1 MVKKLSEFEKFEGKI
16 GRTHLES
23 TPWWP
28 KPKGLGK
35 DYPNIIVILF
45 DDTGFSQFG
54 CYGSNIDTPNI
65 DRLAEGGLRYTNFH
79 TTALCSP
86 TRACLLTG
94 RNHHAVGVRAISNYD
109 TGFPHMRGYIT
120 PHAAT
125 IAEILREEGYSTL
138 MVGKW
143 HLAPMWQA
151 SAAGPFD
158 NWPLQRGFNR
168 YYGFMQGETDQ
179 FYPQLTY
186 DNHPVDPPKSPE
198 EGYHLNEDLID
209 KSIEFIRDHKSVYPK
224 KPFFLYLAFGA
235 THMPHQAPKEFVDKY
250 KGRFDAGWDI
260 IREQWYKT
268 QLEKGIIPPGT
279 KLAPRNPGVEP
290 WETLSDKEKK
300 FALKLQEAF
309 AGFLDHTDHHIGRL
323 LSFLDELNISDDTLV
338 ILLSDNGAAP
348 AGGKLGV
355 MSEFKNFNGIPED
368 IDSVIE
374 RIDEIGGP
382 TSYPTYP
389 WGWAQAG
396 NTPLKWYKS
405 YTYGGGIRDSCI
417 INWPSRIKDKG
428 GIRNQFHHVSDIVPT
443 ILEALKIKAPTNYRG
458 FDQMPITGTS
468 MTYTFDSADDPSQ
481 KDVQYF
487 EMFGRRG
494 IWANGWKAVTNH
506 LKGRP
511 YDHEEWQLYNL
522 QKDYSECNNL
532 AEEHPEKLQKLIDL
546 WWVEA
551 GKYGVLPLDDRTG
564 ELFQPRF
571 LPGYPHAD
579 REYTYYP
586 PISQLPSDVSPAIGN
601 RSWIMVADIERSDES
616 MDGVIFVYG
625 TQNVGLSCY
634 IKDNQLV
641 FDYNIY
647 SDHHVIRSDDTV
659 PTGNCT
665 IGVDFRRKDNKG
677 TITLLIDSK
686 ESGSIQV
693 PSVLRMISASGV
705 QIGKNNLSAVT
716 ADYQTP
722 FEFKGK
728 IKKINFKLL
737 RYSPN
742 QKDKQNRFDAEMAKQ

>member
-1 MVKKLSEFEKFEGKI
+1 MSRFEEFKGKI
-16 GRTHLES
+16 GRTHTES

-28 KPKGLGK
+28 KPKGIGK

-65 DRLAEGGLRYTNFH
+65 DRLAQGGLRYTNFH

-94 RNHHAVGVRAISNYD
+94 RNHHSVGVRSISNYD

-125 IAEILREEGYSTL
+125 IAEILRENGYSTL

-143 HLAPMWQA
+143 HLAPMFQS
-151 SAAGPFD
+151 SAAGPFE

-179 FYPQLTY
+179 FYPSLTY
-186 DNHPVDPPKSPE
+186 DNHPIDPPKGPE
-198 EGYHLNEDLID
+198 DGYHLNEDLID
-209 KSIEFIRDHKSVYPK
+209 KSIEFIRDHKSIYPK
-224 KPFFLYLAFGA
+224 QPFFLYLAFGA
-235 THMPHQAPKEFVDKY
+235 THTPHQAPKEFIDKY
-250 KGRFDAGWDI
+250 KGRFDAGWDV
-260 IREQWYKT
+260 IREQWFKK
-268 QLEKGIIPPGT
+268 QLETGIIPPGT
-279 KLAPRNPGVEP
+279 KLAPHNPGVEP

-300 FALKLQEAF
+300 FALKLQEVF
-309 AGFLDHTDHHIGRL
+309 AAFLDHTDHHIGRL
-323 LSFLDELNISDDTLV
+323 LSFLDEINISDDTMI

-348 AGGKLGV
+348 AGGKTGV
-355 MSEFKNFNGIPED
+355 MHEFKSFNGIPED
-368 IDSVIE
+368 IDKVQDH
-374 RIDEIGGP
+374 IDDIGGP
-382 TSYPTYP
+382 HSYPNYP

-405 YTYGGGIRDSCI
+405 FTYGGGIRDSCI
-417 INWPSRIKDKG
+417 IKWPAHIQDPG

-443 ILEALKIKAPTNYRG
+443 ILEALKIDPPSTYKG

-468 MTYTFDSADDPSQ
+468 MLYTFNSADEPSR
-481 KDVQYF
+481 KNAQYF

-506 LKGRP
+506 IQGTP
-511 YDHEEWQLYNL
+511 YDQEEWQLYNL
-522 QKDYSECNNL
+522 DEDFSECDNL
-532 AEEHPEKLQKLIDL
+532 AEKHPEKLRNLIDL

-551 GKYGVLPLDDRTG
+551 GKHEVLPLDDRTV
-564 ELFQPRF
+564 ELFAPKF
-571 LPGYPHAD
+571 LPGYPHEG

-601 RSWIMVADIERSDES
+601 RSWIMTAEIQRSDENI
-616 MDGVIFVYG
+616 DGVIFTYG

-634 IKDNQLV
+634 IKENKLV

-647 SDHHVIRSDDTV
+647 TDHYVVRSDRNV
-659 PTGNCT
+659 PTDSST
-665 IGVDFRRKDNKG
+665 IGVEFRRKDNIG
-677 TITLLIDSK
+677 NISLLIEGK
-686 ESGSIQV
+686 ESGSVQT
-693 PSVLRMISASGV
+693 PSVLRMISASGL
-705 QIGKNNLSAVT
+705 QIGRNNLSPVT
-716 ADYQTP
+716 NDYESP
-722 FEFKGK
+722 FEFKGT
-728 IKKINFKLL
+728 IKNVNFKLL
-737 RYSPN
+737 RYKATPEES
-742 QKDKQNRFDAEMAKQ
+742 QNRFNAEMVKQ

>member
-1 MVKKLSEFEKFEGKI
+1 MSRFEEFKGKI
-16 GRTHLES
+16 GRTHTES

-28 KPKGLGK
+28 EPKGIGK

-65 DRLAEGGLRYTNFH
+65 DRLAQGGLRYTNFH

-94 RNHHAVGVRAISNYD
+94 RNHHTVGVRSISNYD

-125 IAEILREEGYSTL
+125 IAEILRENGYSTL

-143 HLAPMWQA
+143 HLAPMFQS
-151 SAAGPFD
+151 SAAGPFE

-179 FYPQLTY
+179 FYPSLTY
-186 DNHPVDPPKSPE
+186 DNHPIDPPKSPE

-209 KSIEFIRDHKSVYPK
+209 KSIEFIRDHKSIYPNQ
-224 KPFFLYLAFGA
+224 PFFLYLAFGA
-235 THMPHQAPKEFVDKY
+235 THTPHQAPKEFVEKY
-250 KGRFDAGWDI
+250 KGRFDAGWDV
-260 IREQWYKT
+260 IREQWYKK
-268 QLEKGIIPPGT
+268 QLENGIIPPGT
-279 KLAPRNPGVEP
+279 KLAPHNPGVEP

-300 FALKLQEAF
+300 FALKLQEVF
-309 AGFLDHTDHHIGRL
+309 AAFLDHTDHHIGRL
-323 LSFLDELNISDDTLV
+323 LSFLDELNITDDTMI

-348 AGGKLGV
+348 AGGKRGV
-355 MSEFKNFNGIPED
+355 MHEFKSFNGIPED
-368 IDSVIE
+368 IDKVQD
-374 RIDEIGGP
+374 RIDDLGGP
-382 TSYPTYP
+382 HSYPNYP

-405 YTYGGGIRDSCI
+405 YTYGGGIRDPCI
-417 INWPSRIKDKG
+417 IHWPIRIKDRG

-443 ILEALKIKAPTNYRG
+443 ILEVLKMDPPSAHKGY
-458 FDQMPITGTS
+458 DQIPITGTS
-468 MTYTFDSADDPSQ
+468 MVYSFDSADEPTR
-481 KDVQYF
+481 KNAQYF

-506 LKGRP
+506 LKGEP

-522 QKDYSECNNL
+522 DEDFSECNNL
-532 AEEHPEKLQKLIDL
+532 AEKHPDKLQKLIDL

-551 GKYGVLPLDDRTG
+551 GKHGVLPLDDRTV
-564 ELFQPRF
+564 ELFAPKF
-571 LPGYPHAD
+571 LPGYPHEG

-601 RSWIMVADIERSDES
+601 RSWNMTAEIQRSS
-616 MDGVIFVYG
+616 KSTDGVIFTYG

-647 SDHHVIRSDDTV
+647 TNHHVVRSDRTV
-659 PTGNCT
+659 PTGECT
-665 IGVDFRRKDNKG
+665 IGVNFRRIDNNG
-677 TITLLIDSK
+677 TITLLIDS
-686 ESGSIQV
+686 EECGTIHT
-693 PSVLRMISASGV
+693 PSVLRMISASGM

-716 ADYQTP
+716 NDYKSP
-722 FEFKGK
+722 FEFKGI
-728 IKKINFKLL
+728 IKKVNFKLL
-737 RYSPN
+737 RYKPKPEDN
-742 QKDKQNRFDAEMAKQ
+742 QNRFNAEMAKQ